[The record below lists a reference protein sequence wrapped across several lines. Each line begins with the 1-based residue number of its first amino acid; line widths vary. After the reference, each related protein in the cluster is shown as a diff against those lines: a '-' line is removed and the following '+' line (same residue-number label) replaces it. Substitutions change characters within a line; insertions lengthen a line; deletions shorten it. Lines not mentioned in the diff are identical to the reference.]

1 MKFPENRYQFSNRR
15 EKKKVGK
22 RWILVVVILVILLGG
37 TGTFLMIRF
46 SGSGG
51 GEKRSEIEL
60 IYEYW
65 QAKKYDSVIELCNKV
80 RVEEPLQP
88 RTLVLA
94 GFAYFYKSLGEYSM
108 EDKLALVDNSI
119 FTLRKARI
127 IENRPYK
134 AEIEYIL
141 GKAYYQKGKF
151 YLDQAIEHIKHS
163 IDLGYV
169 AEDSYEYLGL
179 AYSEIDQ
186 YEESVTY
193 FLKALEKQE
202 TALLHLTLA
211 QAFYRLND
219 KTSAEEHLLRAI
231 NRAGEPAIENKS
243 RFLLAQIYTDR
254 NAYLKAEKQY
264 MKILDDNPQS
274 ADAHYYLGEIYAK
287 MDDSIKARAE
297 WRKALQIDP
306 SHYGARF
313 RYYK

>member
-15 EKKKVGK
+15 EKKRVGK
-22 RWILVVVILVILLGG
+22 RWILVVVILVFVLGG

-51 GEKRSEIEL
+51 GKKRSEIEL

-65 QAKKYDSVIELCNKV
+65 QAKKYDSVIELCSKV
-80 RVEEPLQP
+80 RAEEPLQP
-88 RTLVLA
+88 RALALA

-108 EDKLALVDNSI
+108 EDKLTLVDNSI

-141 GKAYYQKGKF
+141 GKAYYHKGKF
-151 YLDQAIEHIKHS
+151 YLDQAIKHIKNS

-179 AYSEIDQ
+179 AYSEINQ

-231 NRAGEPAIENKS
+231 NKAGEPTIENKS
-243 RFLLAQIYTDR
+243 RFLLAQIYTDG

-264 MKILDDNPQS
+264 MQILDDNPQS

>member
-15 EKKKVGK
+15 EKNRVGK
-22 RWILVVVILVILLGG
+22 RWILVVVILVFVLGG

-51 GEKRSEIEL
+51 GKKRSEIEL

-65 QAKKYDSVIELCNKV
+65 QAKKYDSVIEMCSKV
-80 RVEEPLQP
+80 RAEEPLQP
-88 RTLVLA
+88 RALALA

-108 EDKLALVDNSI
+108 EDKLTLVDNSI

-141 GKAYYQKGKF
+141 GKAYYHKGKF
-151 YLDQAIEHIKHS
+151 YLDQAIEHIKNS

-179 AYSEIDQ
+179 AYSEINQ

-231 NRAGEPAIENKS
+231 NKAGEPAIENKS

-264 MKILDDNPQS
+264 IKILADNPQS